1 MQKTILLLVLLCLT
15 ITAEAQTYT
24 IKGSV
29 SDTVNLNP
37 LQNAAI
43 TLLRAEDSVLATF
56 ARAKSDGTFA
66 LEVKDKGK
74 YLLMVTFPS
83 FADYIDVINVTKPA
97 TNVGELPMVSRTHLL
112 KEFVLTDQYA
122 AIKVKGDTIEYV
134 ADSFKV
140 RDNATVESLLKK
152 LPGIQVD
159 KDGKIMAQGTEVQK
173 LLVDGEEFFTDDPAV
188 VSKSLGA
195 KAVNKVQVY
204 DKKSD
209 EAEFTGIDDGERTK
223 TINLELKE
231 NMKKGYF
238 GKIKAGGGAGDL
250 QNYFE
255 NQAMINSFKG
265 KRKLSAF
272 GIMANT
278 GTIGLGWEDQ
288 DKFNA
293 GGGNTSVGDDGS
305 ITTYYS
311 SDDFESWDG
320 QYNGRG
326 YPRAWTGGLHYSNK
340 WNEDKHHVAGNYRY
354 AKQDIETV
362 NNTITEKILQD
373 SALYETQTSNS
384 FKTGNRNRIS
394 ALYEL
399 KVDSLSDIRVN
410 ATVNRT
416 ENLRNSET
424 NQNTRD
430 ASGNEINS
438 NNTKTR
444 SEGLTTQIN
453 SSLMYRKKFKKDR
466 RTITVSLSENYQ
478 ERTGDILLNSLIKY
492 ANLSARNDTFDQKKR
507 NEDKN
512 ISLTGYASYT
522 EPLSKYLSL
531 SLSYRLNVTNNSAE
545 RNTFSKS
552 APFSDSYDQL
562 DSIFSS
568 NYAFNITTHTGSTFL
583 RYSYKKKLNASIG
596 GSIARANFLQDNLM
610 TDTSRRYS
618 FTNFFPSASIR
629 YNIQKQTRVSLSYN
643 GRTRQPSLEQIQPLQ
658 NNIDPLNQSIGN
670 PGLNQEF
677 SHSINANFSDYKVF
691 SGRHIWMYAYFNV
704 VDNAIS
710 RSQTIDSLG
719 RTTYQYVNL
728 DGNYNGSA
736 SINVGKRIRKLNTQ
750 IGGRT
755 RVSLSKA
762 NNLVNGVKNASNYN
776 SYSVNAYA
784 NYESKDEKIMVSL
797 GVGPSYNDNSS
808 SISTQVTSYWS
819 VNYNFDASYEF
830 PFKLR
835 IGSDFDWSVR
845 EQTAVFD
852 RNNNVFRWNAY
863 ISQRF
868 LKNDQLELRASVFD
882 ILNQN
887 LGFTRNASNNY
898 VTEQSYNTIR
908 RYGMLSLTWNFTK
921 TAMGATP
928 ENDAASM
935 IIKKN

>member
-1 MQKTILLLVLLCLT
+1 MRKIILLLLLVCLT
-15 ITAEAQTYT
+15 AIAKSQTYT

-37 LQNAAI
+37 LQNAAV
-43 TLLRAEDSVLATF
+43 TLLRAEDSVLATY
-56 ARAKSDGTFA
+56 ARAKADGTFA
-66 LEVKDKGK
+66 LEVNKQGK

-83 FADYIDVINVTKPA
+83 FADYIDIINVTKTT
-97 TNVGELPMVSRTHLL
+97 TNLGELPMVSRTHLL

-223 TINLELKE
+223 TINLELKD
-231 NMKKGYF
+231 NMKRGYF

-373 SALYETQTSNS
+373 SALYETRTNNS

-416 ENLRNSET
+416 ENLRNSES
-424 NQNTRD
+424 NQNTKD
-430 ASGNEINS
+430 AAGNEINS
-438 NNTKTR
+438 NNTRTR

-478 ERTGDILLNSLIKY
+478 ERTGDIMLNSLIKY
-492 ANLSARNDTFDQKKR
+492 NNLSAKSDTFDQKKR

-512 ISLTGYASYT
+512 FSLTGYASYT

-531 SLSYRLNVTNNSAE
+531 SVSYRLNVTNNSAE

-552 APFSDSYDQL
+552 APLSDAYDQL
-562 DSIFSS
+562 DSLFSS
-568 NYAFNITTHTGSTFL
+568 NYAFNITTHTGSSFL
-583 RYSYKKKLNASIG
+583 RYSYKKKLNISVG
-596 GSIARANFLQDNLM
+596 GSIAQANFLQDNLM

-629 YNIQKQTRVSLSYN
+629 YRIQKQTRISLRYN

-658 NNIDPLNQSIGN
+658 NNIDPLNQSVGN

-677 SHSINANFSDYKVF
+677 NHSFNANFSDYKVL
-691 SGRHIWMYAYFNV
+691 SGRHIWMYAYFNI

-710 RSQTIDSLG
+710 RSQTIDTLG
-719 RTTYQYVNL
+719 RTTYRYENI
-728 DGNYNGSA
+728 DGNYSGSA

-750 IGGRT
+750 VGGRA

-762 NNLVNGVKNASNYN
+762 NNLVNNVKNESNYN
-776 SYSVNAYA
+776 AYSISGYA

-808 SISTQVTSYWS
+808 SISTQVTSFWS

-835 IGSDFDWSVR
+835 IGTDFDWSVR

-852 RNNNVFRWNAY
+852 RNNNVFRWNAFV
-863 ISQRF
+863 SKRF
-868 LKNDQLELRASVFD
+868 LKNDQLELKASVFD

-898 VTEQSYNTIR
+898 VTEQNYNTIR
-908 RYGMLSLTWNFTK
+908 RYGMLTLTWNFTK

-928 ENDAASM
+928 EDDAASM
-935 IIKKN
+935 IIQKN